1 MSSRDEEQSFI
12 SDARRTQ
19 IIEATI
25 ATLNEIGFV
34 RASLAQIAKRAGIS
48 TALISYHFGDRM
60 DLINRTIQ
68 TLIED
73 NASFVLERVK
83 AGRNCRER
91 VHLFITSS
99 LEYQETYPERFVALV
114 EIVFNART
122 PDNTPYYKLNDDA
135 DTEPLLLELRTILR
149 DGQVSGEFGEFDLM
163 IMANTIQ
170 GAIGE
175 YAAPGV
181 ASRMD
186 AASYG
191 AELVKIFDRAVC
203 RYPCGNPEAAGR

>member
-1 MSSRDEEQSFI
+1 MSSSGRDENQSFV
-12 SDARRTQ
+12 SDARRAQ
-19 IIEATI
+19 IINATI

-48 TALISYHFGDRM
+48 TALISYHFNDRM

-73 NASFVLERVK
+73 NASFVLERTK
-83 AGRNCRER
+83 TGRNCRER
-91 VHLFITSS
+91 LHLFIVSS
-99 LEYQETYPERFVALV
+99 IEYQEIHPERFVALV

-122 PDNTPYYKLNDDA
+122 PDNIPYYMLNDDVDA
-135 DTEPLLLELRTILR
+135 EPLLLELRTILR
-149 DGQVSGEFGEFDLM
+149 DGLENGEFGEFDIR
-163 IMANTIQ
+163 IMANSIQ

-175 YAAPGV
+175 YASPGV
-181 ASRMD
+181 AARMD

-191 AELVKIFDRAVC
+191 AELVRIFDKAVM
-203 RYPCGNPEAAGR
+203 

>member
-1 MSSRDEEQSFI
+1 MSSSGRDENQSFV
-12 SDARRTQ
+12 SDARRAQ
-19 IIEATI
+19 IINATI

-48 TALISYHFGDRM
+48 TALISYHFNDRM

-73 NASFVLERVK
+73 NASFVLERTK
-83 AGRNCRER
+83 TGRNCRER
-91 VHLFITSS
+91 LHLFIISS
-99 LEYQETYPERFVALV
+99 IEYQEIHPERFVALV

-122 PDNTPYYKLNDDA
+122 PDNIPYYMLNDDVDA
-135 DTEPLLLELRTILR
+135 EPLLLELRTILR
-149 DGQVSGEFGEFDLM
+149 DGLEFGEFGEFDIR
-163 IMANTIQ
+163 IMANSIQ

-175 YAAPGV
+175 YASPGV
-181 ASRMD
+181 AARMD

-191 AELVKIFDRAVC
+191 AELVRIFDKAVM
-203 RYPCGNPEAAGR
+203 

>member
-1 MSSRDEEQSFI
+1 MSSSGRGEEQSFV
-12 SDARRTQ
+12 SDARRAQ
-19 IIEATI
+19 IINATI

-48 TALISYHFGDRM
+48 TALISYHFNDRM

-73 NASFVLERVK
+73 NASFVLERTK
-83 AGRNCRER
+83 TGRNCRER
-91 VHLFITSS
+91 LHLFITSS

-114 EIVFNART
+114 EIIFNART
-122 PDNTPYYKLNDDA
+122 ADNVPYYMLNDEVDA
-135 DTEPLLLELRTILR
+135 DPLLLELRTILR
-149 DGQVSGEFGEFDLM
+149 AGLESGEFGEFDVL

-175 YAAPGV
+175 YATPGV
-181 ASRMD
+181 AARMD

-191 AELVKIFDRAVC
+191 AELVRIFDRAVL
-203 RYPCGNPEAAGR
+203 PSAD